1 MILVCFLTLLGL
13 GTTAAWFFLPP
24 LTLRV
29 AVGPMGGD
37 NQKLL
42 AAFVR
47 GWEDAHPR
55 VRMKLVSTTDV
66 AASAQALDAGKVELA
81 IVRSDVP
88 VGAHGQT
95 IAILRRDVVGL
106 IVPPQAPIEHI
117 RDLAGKSLGVVQG
130 LAEDARILDQIF
142 THYQTPAKTSPRVA
156 LAPGE
161 IGPAIRQKRVAAIV
175 AVGPAGPGPLA
186 DAMTAVA
193 KAGKGAPDLLEIE
206 AAETI
211 APRLPGLE
219 AADIAPG
226 AFGGTPLRPVERV
239 TTLAVTWRLVTRSS
253 LPNYAAGELARLL
266 FITRSKLVT
275 MFPQAGYI
283 EAPDTDKSGALPVHP
298 GAAAYFN
305 GEQTSV
311 LERFTDVLYVGA
323 IIVSLVGAVC
333 AWIMTAWRDS
343 GPRPEREQLQR
354 LMTIFREAPAVGQ
367 DALDIFDKEVD
378 EMVAW
383 ALERTA
389 DGAMQAEQFQVFS
402 LVVTQVRQS
411 IERRRERRG

>member
-1 MILVCFLTLLGL
+1 MSR
-13 GTTAAWFFLPP
+13 TAG
-24 LTLRV
+24 
-29 AVGPMGGD
+29 VG
-37 NQKLL
+37 
-42 AAFVR
+42 R
-47 GWEDAHPR
+47 AHY
-55 VRMKLVSTTDV
+55 
-66 AASAQALDAGKVELA
+66 QALEAGKVELA
-81 IVRSDVP
+81 TVRSDVP
-88 VGAHGQT
+88 VGAHSQT

-106 IVPPQAPIEHI
+106 IVPPQAPIEHVG
-117 RDLAGKSLGVVQG
+117 DLAGKSLGVVQG

-142 THYQTPAKTSPRVA
+142 THYQTPAKTSPRVV

-161 IGPAIRQKRVAAIV
+161 IGPAIRQKRVAALV

-206 AAETI
+206 AAEAI

-219 AADIAPG
+219 AADIVPG
-226 AFGGTPLRPVERV
+226 AFGGTPLRPAESV
-239 TTLAVTWRLVTRSS
+239 TTLAVMWRLVTRSS

-283 EAPDTDKSGALPVHP
+283 EAPDTDKSGVLPVHP

-305 GEQTSV
+305 AEQTSV
-311 LERFTDVLYVGA
+311 LERFADVLYVGV

-333 AWIMTAWRDS
+333 AWIMTAWRGS
-343 GPRPEREQLQR
+343 GPRQEREQLQR

-367 DALDIFDKEVD
+367 DTLAIFDEVD

-389 DGAMQAEQFQVFS
+389 DGAMEAGQFQVFS
-402 LVVTQVRQS
+402 LVVTQVRQI
-411 IERRRERRG
+411 IERHRERRD